1 MTVPKDFRY
10 RYHRP
15 VPTPPA
21 RTTVAVADGVGGDPE
36 AVALALEAFDPGS
49 TALLLGWVPEG
60 QLLPGLERYADVATV
75 MGGFALRSLIDAGAV
90 RYVTVRLGAVP
101 ALLRGSLRPDVLIAP
116 LAPVNGGFLLTTE
129 SAWIRAAID
138 AGAEVLGIER
148 SGVPVLDAGPPIPA
162 DRVRMVGRSSAP
174 PTEVTWGEPHD
185 IHRAVAGRVVSLI
198 PEGARVQ
205 YGPGPVGTAVIDAV
219 DRPVLIDTG
228 MLSDAVVELDG
239 RGLLLG
245 RAYAGYSGGSGV
257 LYDWATGRAR
267 VDRIEHTHDPVRLG
281 GEPPLIAVNTA
292 LEMDLDGQV
301 NVEAVGGSAVAG
313 IGGHPDYAFG
323 AARSVGGLSVVALPT
338 RRGPHC
344 TLVERLTAP
353 VTTPSHDVDVVV
365 TEHGL
370 ADLRGLDRS
379 GRRAALARLWP

>member
-1 MTVPKDFRY
+1 M
-10 RYHRP
+10 
-15 VPTPPA
+15 PTPPA

-36 AVALALEAFDPGS
+36 AVALALAEFDPGS
-49 TALLLGWVPEG
+49 TALVLGWVPDG
-60 QLLPGLERYADVATV
+60 QLLPGLGRYADVATV

-129 SAWIRAAID
+129 SAWVRAAID

-162 DRVRMVGRSSAP
+162 DRVRVVGRSSAP
-174 PTEVTWGEPHD
+174 PTEVTWGEPQD

-205 YGPGPVGTAVIDAV
+205 YGPGPVGTAVIDAI

-228 MLSDAVVELDG
+228 MLSDAVVELDR

-245 RAYAGYSGGSGV
+245 RAYAAVQRGI
-257 LYDWATGRAR
+257 GRAL
-267 VDRIEHTHDPVRLG
+267 RLG
-281 GEPPLIAVNTA
+281 
-292 LEMDLDGQV
+292 DG
-301 NVEAVGGSAVAG
+301 ARPGR
-313 IGGHPDYAFG
+313 PDRAH
-323 AARSVGGLSVVALPT
+323 ARSGPP
-338 RRGPHC
+338 RR
-344 TLVERLTAP
+344 
-353 VTTPSHDVDVVV
+353 
-365 TEHGL
+365 
-370 ADLRGLDRS
+370 
-379 GRRAALARLWP
+379 